1 MPPRARTKRPR
12 TNDSAQTF
20 AEDYLDVDHWPHGW
34 HLEGRARP
42 SGERLL
48 GFFKAFLSHL
58 LGHRLA
64 RSTLLLHRDHLYDLG
79 QIISDRL
86 NRDPQLRRRDMAM
99 TLLVFLD
106 EDGGP
111 VLHPPTSSARQRSF
125 DMTCRKLR
133 QYLTDSKSQT
143 G

>member
-1 MPPRARTKRPR
+1 MTPRARTKRPMI
-12 TNDSAQTF
+12 DSAPAF

-48 GFFKAFLSHL
+48 GIFKAFLFYL
-58 LGHRLA
+58 LDERLA
-64 RSTLLLHRDHLYDLG
+64 RSTLLLHRDHLYELG
-79 QIISDRL
+79 QTISDRL
-86 NRDPQLRRRDMAM
+86 NRRSQLRRRDMAI

-111 VLHPPTSSARQRSF
+111 VIYPPTSSARQRSL
-125 DMTCRKLR
+125 DATCQKLR
-133 QYLTDSKSQT
+133 QYLLESKSPAA
-143 G
+143 